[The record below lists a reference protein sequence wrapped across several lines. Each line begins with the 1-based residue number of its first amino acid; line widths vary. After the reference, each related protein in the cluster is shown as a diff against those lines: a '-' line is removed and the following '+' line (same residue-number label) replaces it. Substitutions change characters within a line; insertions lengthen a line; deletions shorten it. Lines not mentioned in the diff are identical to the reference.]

1 MPHILKEYSK
11 NLEVQPA
18 KPVVNRHFYPVIPQ
32 DYIVFYNEQ
41 LIESK
46 NYRYFSLVIDLV
58 KEKLKEKNISVVLIG
73 SGENLTNRA
82 DYIYPNL
89 NFRKNCYIVSKSKLV
104 VSIDNALTQY
114 ASSQDVPIVNLYG
127 NIYPSITTP
136 YWAKKDKKIDLAPD
150 WDKKPCLGLIDPN
163 DSINNIPAE
172 KIAKSIL
179 DLIDPKEDLKLNFKT
194 KLINKNKSFSVDVIP
209 TEYHNLPLLSDSIVN
224 LRLDKGEIKEEAF
237 YQYCSNHKC
246 IITTENIA
254 LSPDV
259 FKNFH
264 ENIKALH
271 IILDSKID
279 QIPQNYFDL
288 CKRLNIDVKIQVK
301 NKDILDQTRF
311 DYFDQNVEYLNP
323 PTEKPE
329 KVNLDD
335 KFFSFKLVVEG
346 DKVYKSTYHWKNNID
361 NSDNIVDNPNYW
373 EELDYFYIYE
383 QDRY

>member
-1 MPHILKEYSK
+1 M
-11 NLEVQPA
+11 
-18 KPVVNRHFYPVIPQ
+18 
-32 DYIVFYNEQ
+32 
-41 LIESK
+41 
-46 NYRYFSLVIDLV
+46 
-58 KEKLKEKNISVVLIG
+58 
-73 SGENLTNRA
+73 
-82 DYIYPNL
+82 
-89 NFRKNCYIVSKSKLV
+89 
-104 VSIDNALTQY
+104 
-114 ASSQDVPIVNLYG
+114 
-127 NIYPSITTP
+127 
-136 YWAKKDKKIDLAPD
+136 
-150 WDKKPCLGLIDPN
+150 
-163 DSINNIPAE
+163 
-172 KIAKSIL
+172 

-209 TEYHNLPLLSDSIVN
+209 TEYHNLPLLSDSVVN

-264 ENIKALH
+264 ENIQALH